1 MFDAFVDF
9 ERDGVVLF
17 TGTKK
22 EKGELLR
29 LANRI
34 GFIVPTYYGCQ
45 VFQNQIFINLIIGV
59 RCLLKLRGTVENI
72 G

>member
-1 MFDAFVDF
+1 MMFDAFVDF
-9 ERDGVVLF
+9 ERDGLVLF

-34 GFIVPTYYGCQ
+34 GFIVPTYYGCRQ
-45 VFQNQIFINLIIGV
+45 VFQNQIFINFNHRRPMI
-59 RCLLKLRGTVENI
+59 LKTEGA
-72 G
+72 